1 MFHFP
6 WLAPSSLWIQLEVT
20 PLFAV
25 LGFPIRTSPDQ
36 RSVDSSPEL
45 FAATHVLHRL
55 LAPRHPPHALSSL
68 LALISFI
75 PASRRIFKSGRP
87 RPRPLLFA
95 AGPEDFY
102 LIQRLIE
109 TGLHC
114 RYREASRLHRTGQ
127 SSLLRELLTQQKL
140 NLPFVCT
147 CQRTLPSTAGKSCG
161 ADRDRTD
168 DIRLAK
174 PALSQLSYSPGDA
187 CRDSTML
194 VARHRFPC
202 PVARG
207 NGGPR
212 WT

>member
-1 MFHFP
+1 VDPLPRGHLRGHGLGCSHFARRYFGNHSLFSLPQGTEMFHFP
-6 WLAPSSLWIQLEVT
+6 WLAPSSLCIQLEVT

-75 PASRRIFKSGRP
+75 PASRRIIETRKS

-102 LIQRLIE
+102 VDSIQRLIE
-109 TGLHC
+109 TVLRR
-114 RYREASRLHRTGQ
+114 RYVKASRLRRTWQ
-127 SSLLRELLTQQKL
+127 VSLLRELLTQQKL

-147 CQRTLPSTAGKSCG
+147 CQRTQRPS
-161 ADRDRTD
+161 R
-168 DIRLAK
+168 
-174 PALSQLSYSPGDA
+174 
-187 CRDSTML
+187 
-194 VARHRFPC
+194 
-202 PVARG
+202 
-207 NGGPR
+207 
-212 WT
+212 